1 MSSSLVHDEIDFLS
15 TVDSTSFYACS
26 SPSTLVDGQEESPAP
41 SEGTETRRRSLRA
54 RRPVVKLAPSVEK
67 ARKRTISTSGIDTK
81 LQKLAL
87 KKIKLDEKK
96 AVRNVFYSSGN
107 FVHEFPSKPAY

>member
-15 TVDSTSFYACS
+15 TVDSTSFYASS
-26 SPSTLVDGQEESPAP
+26 SPSTLVDGRESPAP

-107 FVHEFPSKPAY
+107 FIHEFPSKPAY